1 MKARHLSRL
10 GAMMILGFAVSL
22 FFATSL
28 GSLDA
33 FPYRPGA
40 AISDLTVTFWPNAHY
55 VQETWR
61 THRQIPLWRTS
72 IFCGFP
78 FDADPQSGLWYPP
91 NALLLVLPATIGF
104 NLLFLGHTVLGG
116 LGMWRWA
123 RVTGTSTGG
132 ALLAALAYA
141 FTPKTFAHLGFGH
154 MGLVH
159 AAAHIPW
166 VLWAAYLVGHGSWR
180 HTCVLGLALGW
191 QFIAHPQLAFYTGLV
206 AGTYGLATGC
216 TGRAPRRESKADS
229 GTGRNP
235 AILNPKPV
243 VGGLTDQPV
252 QSPIS
257 NLLSSASKMALG
269 AALALMVAVV
279 QLLPMLR
286 LAPLSARAE
295 MGLSESAVSSL
306 PPRYLWGLLLADHR
320 GFMDHMLY
328 AGIPVLALAALA
340 LLRRQARFWSVF
352 VVVSLVYALGTNTPL
367 YGWAFRL
374 LPALAWLRAPP
385 RIWFVAASALALL
398 AGWGS
403 DRLWGGLSALDRRGL
418 NLAAVALGALAV
430 VLLAGYAILFGKPP
444 ANLMALGMIAPA
456 TAVLFVVVAA
466 RRVPRWGAAAAL
478 AALLLA
484 DLWTVDATLIN
495 GRSREAVFVESG
507 LGAFLAQQTD
517 GEPFRVYSPSYSLP
531 RHIGARY
538 GLETVDGVDPLYL
551 EEYAAYM
558 EAASG
563 VERMGY
569 GETIPAMYGEGPLAT
584 LNRDAVPNLTL
595 LGLLNVRYVA
605 AEFPMTMDGL
615 SEIARFGSTYL
626 YEIVPALPRAFIVGQ
641 VELVESF
648 DAALEWVRAQGIDD
662 LRRVAA
668 VEGGEI
674 LASGEVKHTI
684 AWMERSPNRLI
695 LEVTLDRSAFLVL
708 SQVWY
713 PGWHAEVDGQPT
725 TIWQADGVLG
735 GVYMRPGKHTVTF
748 GYRPWLTYIGGSVSG
763 ITVGAL
769 GLVGLGW
776 CSRKRRGSASFP
788 HVGGRRGS

>member
-1 MKARHLSRL
+1 
-10 GAMMILGFAVSL
+10 
-22 FFATSL
+22 
-28 GSLDA
+28 
-33 FPYRPGA
+33 
-40 AISDLTVTFWPNAHY
+40 
-55 VQETWR
+55 
-61 THRQIPLWRTS
+61 
-72 IFCGFP
+72 
-78 FDADPQSGLWYPP
+78 
-91 NALLLVLPATIGF
+91 
-104 NLLFLGHTVLGG
+104 
-116 LGMWRWA
+116 
-123 RVTGTSTGG
+123 
-132 ALLAALAYA
+132 
-141 FTPKTFAHLGFGH
+141 
-154 MGLVH
+154 MGR
-159 AAAHIPW
+159 
-166 VLWAAYLVGHGSWR
+166 GSWR
-180 HTCVLGLALGW
+180 YTCAFGLAWGW
-191 QFIAHPQLAFYTGLV
+191 QFVAHPQLAFYTGLV
-206 AGTYGLATGC
+206 AGASALVVRG
-216 TGRAPRRESKADS
+216 TGRAQRRESKADS
-229 GTGRNP
+229 GTGRESPSLSPRSAVCRP
-235 AILNPKPV
+235 ADH
-243 VGGLTDQPV
+243 TT

-257 NLLSSASKMALG
+257 NLLSSASKMAL
-269 AALALMVAVV
+269 AIALALMVSAV

-286 LAPLSARAE
+286 LAPLSARAG
-295 MGLSESAVSSL
+295 MGFSESAVSSL
-306 PPRYLWGLLLADHR
+306 PPRYLWGLLLADQR

-328 AGIPVLALAALA
+328 AGIPVLALAVLA
-340 LLRRQARFWSVF
+340 LQRRQARFWWAL

-367 YGWAFRL
+367 YGWAFQL
-374 LPALAWLRAPP
+374 LPALAWLRAPS

-403 DRLWGGLSALDRRGL
+403 DRLWGGLSALDRRSF
-418 NLAAVALGALAV
+418 NLAAVALGALAL
-430 VLLAGYAILFGKPP
+430 VLLVGYAILFGRPP

-456 TAVLFVVVAA
+456 TAVLFVIVAA
-466 RRVPRWGAAAAL
+466 RRLPRWGAAAAL

-484 DLWTVDATLIN
+484 DLWIVDATLVK
-495 GRSREAVFVESG
+495 GQSPETVFAESG
-507 LGAFLAQQTD
+507 LGTFLAQQKD

-531 RHIGARY
+531 RHIAARY
-538 GLETVDGVDPLYL
+538 GLETADGVDPLYL
-551 EEYAAYM
+551 EEYAAFM

-563 VERMGY
+563 VQRSGY

-605 AEFPMTMDGL
+605 AEFPMPMDGL
-615 SEIARFGSTYL
+615 SEISRFGSTYL
-626 YEIVPALPRAFIVGQ
+626 YEMVHALPRAFIVGQ

-725 TIWQADGVLG
+725 RIWQADGVLS
-735 GVYMRPGKHTVTF
+735 GVYMRPGKHVVSF
-748 GYRPWLTYIGGSVSG
+748 AYQPRLTYIGGFASA

-776 CSRKRRGSASFP
+776 CRRKRRGSASFP
-788 HVGGRRGS
+788 HVGGRLGSWLDR